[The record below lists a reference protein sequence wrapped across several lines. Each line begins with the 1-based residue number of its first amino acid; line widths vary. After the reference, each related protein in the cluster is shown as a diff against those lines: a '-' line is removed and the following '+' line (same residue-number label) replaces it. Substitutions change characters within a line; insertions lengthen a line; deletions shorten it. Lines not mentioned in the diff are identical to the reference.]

1 MEIAEKFEQKRLQ
14 AFRDK
19 VQAVIDAKTRDPDE
33 IEKRQNNAVRRGLK
47 VLIGVLALL
56 AITGGLVGA
65 ALGGNLIV
73 VALALLIGAVGVAM
87 MGPLASG
94 ESVSAAD
101 VVQIIEAT
109 GNLMPKGAK
118 PSPTDS
124 NKRKRR

>member
-1 MEIAEKFEQKRLQ
+1 
-14 AFRDK
+14 

-87 MGPLASG
+87 LGPLASG

-109 GNLMPKGAK
+109 GNLMPKSGAK
-118 PSPTDS
+118 PPETNG